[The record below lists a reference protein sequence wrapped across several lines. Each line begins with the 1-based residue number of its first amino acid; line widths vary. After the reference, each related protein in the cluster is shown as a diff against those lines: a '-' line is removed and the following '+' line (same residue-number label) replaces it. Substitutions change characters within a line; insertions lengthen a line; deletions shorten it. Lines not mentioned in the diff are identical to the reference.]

1 MKRILNIIIIILLS
15 AICLTGTAQK
25 IAVKSNLL
33 GWATATPTLGAEIGL
48 DDRWTLNTHIYYN
61 PFTFRDNR
69 KWKHIRVQPEVRYWL
84 CQKFNGHFFGLH
96 VLYTH
101 FNAGQVPLPFGIF
114 PDVKKY
120 RYQGNTYGAGLS
132 YGYQWILTPRWSIEG
147 SIGVGYKYN
156 TLIFC
161 HRQYAALV
169 QKPPNVTN
177 RITGLRANKSDAP
190 NANAVCCTS
199 APASSPRL
207 KQALIIPA
215 SKATEIPLVKAKSRI
230 AFCFSSSL
238 IFRAFKLPA

>member
-147 SIGVGYKYN
+147 SIGVGYSLFRREFKRYSG
-156 TLIFC
+156 ISPG
-161 HRQYAALV
+161 QYQQQLKLA
-169 QKPPNVTN
+169 
-177 RITGLRANKSDAP
+177 RAKELL
-190 NANAVCCTS
+190 
-199 APASSPRL
+199 SSSNL
-207 KQALIIPA
+207 SIA
-215 SKATEIPLVKAKSRI
+215 EI
-230 AFCFSSSL
+230 AFELNFECVGQFSTF
-238 IFRAFKLPA
+238 FRKKEGVTPSEFRRQRF

>member
-96 VLYTH
+96 LLYTH
-101 FNAGQVPLPFGIF
+101 INAGQVPLPFGIF
-114 PDVKKY
+114 PDVKKSLSRQHLRSRVILRLSMDFNTSVEY
-120 RYQGNTYGAGLS
+120 RG
-132 YGYQWILTPRWSIEG
+132 
-147 SIGVGYKYN
+147 KYR
-156 TLIFC
+156 C
-161 HRQYAALV
+161 
-169 QKPPNVTN
+169 
-177 RITGLRANKSDAP
+177 RIQ
-190 NANAVCCTS
+190 V
-199 APASSPRL
+199 
-207 KQALIIPA
+207 
-215 SKATEIPLVKAKSRI
+215 
-230 AFCFSSSL
+230 
-238 IFRAFKLPA
+238 

>member
-156 TLIFC
+156 TFFDRIEQRINIPVTTSVNLFNHIGKSVENFRLQPSVFHFC
-161 HRQYAALV
+161 QNDTTAR
-169 QKPPNVTN
+169 
-177 RITGLRANKSDAP
+177 
-190 NANAVCCTS
+190 
-199 APASSPRL
+199 SSQIYGYTCSVFHVKTRYF
-207 KQALIIPA
+207 IIY
-215 SKATEIPLVKAKSRI
+215 EAKIESE
-230 AFCFSSSL
+230 
-238 IFRAFKLPA
+238 K

>member
-156 TLIFC
+156 TFKKLNIGSIKWINYIAVSSFAVYLIHNDLSIKPLYCAACDYIEAHYTPSFP
-161 HRQYAALV
+161 YALLFMAGV
-169 QKPPNVTN
+169 FIVSVMADKV
-177 RITGLRANKSDAP
+177 
-190 NANAVCCTS
+190 
-199 APASSPRL
+199 RL
-207 KQALIIPA
+207 FIYKHTL
-215 SKATEIPLVKAKSRI
+215 L
-230 AFCFSSSL
+230 
-238 IFRAFKLPA
+238 KLLK

>member
-1 MKRILNIIIIILLS
+1 M
-15 AICLTGTAQK
+15 
-25 IAVKSNLL
+25 
-33 GWATATPTLGAEIGL
+33 

-61 PFTFRDNR
+61 PFTFKDNR

-120 RYQGNTYGAGLS
+120 RYQGNSYGAGLS

-156 TLIFC
+156 TVDYYQCRTCGRKIGDGHKGYLAPTE
-161 HRQYAALV
+161 AA
-169 QKPPNVTN
+169 
-177 RITGLRANKSDAP
+177 ISIIYI
-190 NANAVCCTS
+190 
-199 APASSPRL
+199 L
-207 KQALIIPA
+207 K
-215 SKATEIPLVKAKSRI
+215 
-230 AFCFSSSL
+230 
-238 IFRAFKLPA
+238 

>member
-156 TLIFC
+156 TFLFI
-161 HRQYAALV
+161 RPSMAASC
-169 QKPPNVTN
+169 NT
-177 RITGLRANKSDAP
+177 IA
-190 NANAVCCTS
+190 CCLMKNGWVEPLSIS
-199 APASSPRL
+199 ACYVSARGVVRSNLCRASSFVPM
-207 KQALIIPA
+207 
-215 SKATEIPLVKAKSRI
+215 
-230 AFCFSSSL
+230 
-238 IFRAFKLPA
+238 

>member
-15 AICLTGTAQK
+15 TICLTGTARK

-33 GWATATPTLGAEIGL
+33 GWATATPTLGTEIGL

-61 PFTFRDNR
+61 PFTFKDNR

-156 TLIFC
+156 TL
-161 HRQYAALV
+161 V
-169 QKPPNVTN
+169 
-177 RITGLRANKSDAP
+177 
-190 NANAVCCTS
+190 
-199 APASSPRL
+199 
-207 KQALIIPA
+207 
-215 SKATEIPLVKAKSRI
+215 
-230 AFCFSSSL
+230 
-238 IFRAFKLPA
+238 

>member
-61 PFTFRDNR
+61 PFTFR
-69 KWKHIRVQPEVRYWL
+69 
-84 CQKFNGHFFGLH
+84 
-96 VLYTH
+96 
-101 FNAGQVPLPFGIF
+101 QVPLPFGIF

-156 TLIFC
+156 TL
-161 HRQYAALV
+161 V
-169 QKPPNVTN
+169 
-177 RITGLRANKSDAP
+177 
-190 NANAVCCTS
+190 
-199 APASSPRL
+199 
-207 KQALIIPA
+207 
-215 SKATEIPLVKAKSRI
+215 
-230 AFCFSSSL
+230 
-238 IFRAFKLPA
+238 

>member
-15 AICLTGTAQK
+15 TICLTGTAQK

-101 FNAGQVPLPFGIF
+101 FKFRFLSEFF
-114 PDVKKY
+114 PMLKNIVIKV
-120 RYQGNTYGAGLS
+120 TLTEP
-132 YGYQWILTPRWSIEG
+132 GYLTVING
-147 SIGVGYKYN
+147 
-156 TLIFC
+156 F
-161 HRQYAALV
+161 
-169 QKPPNVTN
+169 
-177 RITGLRANKSDAP
+177 
-190 NANAVCCTS
+190 
-199 APASSPRL
+199 
-207 KQALIIPA
+207 
-215 SKATEIPLVKAKSRI
+215 
-230 AFCFSSSL
+230 
-238 IFRAFKLPA
+238 